1 MLKTVHEILNK
12 LALSQF
18 DVLLER
24 IQALNISTEDQLSG
38 VVKLLFEKVNLIL
51 NFVANGHCQVSKFF
65 SLYQAVDHPVFSSTY
80 AKMCQALSTK
90 EVISSANPA
99 ETTNFRKLLLTR
111 CQKEF
116 EKGIDV
122 ENKKKEIVRSVNY
135 YLQPESLVCLS
146 QTFIFQERKKK
157 EANEEL
163 EELDRRRSLGNI
175 R

>member
-65 SLYQAVDHPVFSSTY
+65 SLY
-80 AKMCQALSTK
+80 
-90 EVISSANPA
+90 
-99 ETTNFRKLLLTR
+99 
-111 CQKEF
+111 
-116 EKGIDV
+116 
-122 ENKKKEIVRSVNY
+122 
-135 YLQPESLVCLS
+135 
-146 QTFIFQERKKK
+146 
-157 EANEEL
+157 
-163 EELDRRRSLGNI
+163 
-175 R
+175 